1 MSMKRAKVC
10 QRRTLADGKLMV
22 NVVCPVCEHRHWL
35 PLSASGEC
43 PRRPGR
49 FTIGANR

>member
-1 MSMKRAKVC
+1 MKRAKIT

-35 PLSASGEC
+35 PVTTVGHC

-49 FTIGANR
+49 FAIAADR